1 MATAMAALP
10 ILAAYRPCSS
20 TPLSIS
26 QVYTCRVAVNYPVNV
41 HCTYKKNI
49 SSHVYSAWK
58 HFPVRI
64 SLWSYAKGNLCTA
77 NSATASDTGLE
88 ESKESDLIIND
99 RQITVESREDG
110 KIHVRVDVTGKDT
123 QKTFDDI
130 LKTLASEAGPVPGFR
145 RQKGGK
151 TSNVPQFVLLKTL
164 GKSRVRKFVIQEII
178 SSTVADYVKKENLKV
193 KSDLKTMESAEELD
207 AAFEPGKDLEFHI
220 TLELEE
226 EESQTGLEEDESQTE
241 LEKESQSQPE
251 S

>member
-1 MATAMAALP
+1 MAMAMAALP
-10 ILAAYRPCSS
+10 IPAAYRPCSS
-20 TPLSIS
+20 KPLPIS
-26 QVYTCRVAVNYPVNV
+26 QVAACRVAVNYPINV

-49 SSHVYSAWK
+49 SLHVYNAWK

-64 SLWSYAKGNLCTA
+64 SLCSYAKGNLCTA
-77 NSATASDTGLE
+77 SSATASDTGLE
-88 ESKESDLIIND
+88 ESKESGMIIND
-99 RQITVESREDG
+99 RQITVESCEDG
-110 KIHVRVDVTGKDT
+110 RIHVRIDVTGKDT

-151 TSNVPQFVLLKTL
+151 TTKVPQFVLLKTL
-164 GKSRVRKFVIQEII
+164 GKSRVRNFVIQEII

-193 KSDLKTMESAEELD
+193 KSDLTTKESAEELD
-207 AAFEPGKDLEFHI
+207 ATFEPGKELQFHI

-226 EESQTGLEEDESQTE
+226 EESQKE